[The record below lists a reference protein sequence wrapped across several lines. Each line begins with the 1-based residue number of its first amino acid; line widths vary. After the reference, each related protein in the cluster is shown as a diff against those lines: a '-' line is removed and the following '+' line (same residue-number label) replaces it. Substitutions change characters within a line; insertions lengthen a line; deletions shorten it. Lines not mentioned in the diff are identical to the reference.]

1 MVKTN
6 KQYLKYRNI
15 TRLYCD
21 NCYENNPAHP
31 EVEMQMD
38 NIVLMTSPPQYIYTC
53 PVCSAKQTKFIIY
66 PDIVEQ
72 WVDND
77 EYLKSVMD

>member
-6 KQYLKYRNI
+6 KQYLKYRSI

-21 NCYENNPAHP
+21 NCYEDNPMHP

-38 NIVLMTSPPQYIYTC
+38 GMVLMTSPSQYTYTC

-72 WVDND
+72 WVDD
-77 EYLKSVMD
+77 VEYLKPVMD

>member
-6 KQYLKYRNI
+6 KQYLKYRSI

-21 NCYENNPAHP
+21 NCYENNSAHP

-38 NIVLMTSPPQYIYTC
+38 NMVLMTSPPQYTYTC

-66 PDIVEQ
+66 PDIIEHWADGQGNEKEV
-72 WVDND
+72 
-77 EYLKSVMD
+77 